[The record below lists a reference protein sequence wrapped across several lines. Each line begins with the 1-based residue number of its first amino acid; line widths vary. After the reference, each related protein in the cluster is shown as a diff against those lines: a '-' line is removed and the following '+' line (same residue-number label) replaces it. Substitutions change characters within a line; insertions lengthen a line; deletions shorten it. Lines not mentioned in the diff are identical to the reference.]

1 VIRYVNKYANGRA
14 KKAVLIS
21 AIPPVMVKSENNPDG
36 VPMEVF
42 DNIREQTMNNRNQFY
57 FDLTFRSMATTE
69 KVLM

>member
-14 KKAVLIS
+14 KKAVIS

-57 FDLTFRSMATTE
+57 FDLTFPSMAITE